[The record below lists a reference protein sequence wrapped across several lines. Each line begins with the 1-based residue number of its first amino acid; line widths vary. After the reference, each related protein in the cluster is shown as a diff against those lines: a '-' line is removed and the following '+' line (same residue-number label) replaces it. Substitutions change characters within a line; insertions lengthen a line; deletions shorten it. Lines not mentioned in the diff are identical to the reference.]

1 MFKTLK
7 PNKIKGRKGVEKRNY
22 QNQLNGIDTSAK
34 SPSENKVLQGG
45 NGIERMG
52 KHQERV
58 SDFESD
64 GFGFESQR
72 VRQLHVAQMAER
84 RIVAPVVGGSSPLV
98 HPIGNISSTG
108 RAFG

>member
-1 MFKTLK
+1 M
-7 PNKIKGRKGVEKRNY
+7 EKRNY
-22 QNQLNGIDTSAK
+22 QNQLNGIDTSVK

-58 SDFESD
+58 SDFESE

-72 VRQLHVAQMAER
+72 MCFMLGVVQLAR
-84 RIVAPVVGGSSPLV
+84 TLDCGSR
-98 HPIGNISSTG
+98 G
-108 RAFG
+108 